1 MAKVEVVMPQMGESV
16 MEGTVIEWSKQLGDA
31 VEVDETLLEIATD
44 KVDTEVPSP
53 EAGVL
58 VEILVQAD
66 ETVAVGQ
73 PIAVIDTDPNA
84 VPVEASGGSG
94 VADAGAGAVAGSEG
108 ADAGV
113 SESGGESAGADV
125 AVEAGSAG
133 VSGAGANGAG
143 AYGAGSTGAGSNGSG
158 SSSASGEVIEVEM
171 PQMGESVMEGT
182 VIAWAKSVGDTVE
195 VDETLLEIATDK
207 VDTEV
212 PSPASGTIVEIRVQA
227 DETVEVGQV
236 IALIATGEGAVA
248 GAAAG
253 AGAGTGAAAGV
264 GAGAEAGTDTGATTS
279 ASQGAAIPRPED
291 LMVSAPSNGHSSRP
305 EVDSRP
311 QRIGS
316 DGRFFSPLVRS
327 IAEQEGVTQ
336 QELESIAGSGQGGRI
351 NKSDL
356 MTYLEDRKAGRV
368 PATAAGT
375 AGAASAS
382 PQTKTI
388 GLVKPT
394 SQSAGQ
400 AAQGQTSGAGTAS
413 GAGKIQAGELN
424 VTSPQQNVEI
434 IKMDRM
440 RKMIAEHMV
449 RSKQTSAH
457 VSTFSEV
464 DVTNIVQWRNAN
476 KGKFQK
482 QTGVRLTFTPIFVE
496 AFIKAIGE
504 FPLIN
509 SSVEGDEIHVK
520 KAINFGIAV
529 ALGQGGT
536 GGLIVPVIKNAQDK
550 NLIGLA
556 KAINDLASKARNKEL
571 SPDDLFGGT
580 ITLTNYGSVGNLM
593 GTPIINQP
601 QVAILGTGVIQK
613 RPVVM
618 ETEVGD
624 MIAIRHMM
632 YLTMSYDHRII
643 DGAHG
648 GAFTSRVK
656 QLLEDFDP
664 NRAF

>member
-84 VPVEASGGSG
+84 VPVDSAGGSG
-94 VADAGAGAVAGSEG
+94 ATDAGSEG

-125 AVEAGSAG
+125 AVEVGSAG
-133 VSGAGANGAG
+133 VSGVSTAGANGTGSAG
-143 AYGAGSTGAGSNGSG
+143 ANGAGSNGSG

-171 PQMGESVMEGT
+171 PQMGESVMDGT

-264 GAGAEAGTDTGATTS
+264 GAGAEAGTGTGATTS

-327 IAEQEGVTQ
+327 IAEQEGVTP

-400 AAQGQTSGAGTAS
+400 AAQGQTSGAGAAS
-413 GAGKIQAGELN
+413 GAGKIQAGELK